1 MTILRGS
8 MEEKTRH
15 RAALEALR
23 ERPFLSVNDLKDL
36 VGVSAA
42 TVRRDIEKLSAAG
55 LATKV
60 YGGVTALDGA
70 HQHRP
75 VALPFAD
82 NRDIAVAAKRAI
94 AAAAAEFVRD
104 GSQIIVHAG
113 STCFHFG
120 VCIAD
125 RSVRVT
131 THSMPLAAYL
141 GEYGACQVTVGG
153 GDLHREPGLLYHAGS
168 LDPDFYAQQ
177 FFVGALGVSASGIL
191 ESHPLLVKF
200 VQHFADRANEV
211 ILLVDSRKF
220 EERPPSV
227 ALPLWRVAR
236 IVTDDGLSA
245 SHRQMIEDAG
255 VELTI
260 ATPEVRN

>member
-1 MTILRGS
+1 
-8 MEEKTRH
+8 MEENLRH
-15 RAALEALR
+15 QAVVEALR
-23 ERPFLSVNDLKDL
+23 ERPFLSVNELRDL

-42 TVRRDIEKLSAAG
+42 TVRRDIEKLAAAG
-55 LATKV
+55 RATKV

-70 HQHRP
+70 LQQRP
-75 VALPFAD
+75 VALPFSD
-82 NRDIAVAAKRAI
+82 NRDIAVDAKRAI
-94 AAAAAEFVRD
+94 AAAAAELVRD

-120 VCIAD
+120 VRIAD
-125 RSVRVT
+125 RNVRVA

-141 GEYGACQVTVGG
+141 GEHGTCQVIVGG
-153 GDLHREPGLLYHAGS
+153 GDLHREPGLLYEAGG
-168 LDPDFYAQQ
+168 LDTDFFAQQ
-177 FFVGALGVSASGIL
+177 FFVGALGVSAKGIL

-211 ILLVDSRKF
+211 ILLADSRKF

-236 IVTDDGLSA
+236 VVTDSGLSDA
-245 SHRQMIEDAG
+245 HRQMIEDAG
-255 VELTI
+255 VQLTI
-260 ATPEVRN
+260 ADPEVRP

>member
-1 MTILRGS
+1 
-8 MEEKTRH
+8 MEENRRH
-15 RAALEALR
+15 QAVLEALR
-23 ERPFLSVNDLKDL
+23 ERPFLSVSELKDM

-42 TVRRDIEKLSAAG
+42 TVRRDIEKLAG
-55 LATKV
+55 AGRATKV

-70 HQHRP
+70 LQHRP

-82 NRDIAVAAKRAI
+82 NRDIAVDAKRAI
-94 AAAAAEFVRD
+94 AAAAAELVRD

-125 RSVRVT
+125 RNVRVT

-141 GEYGACQVTVGG
+141 GEYGTCQVTVGG
-153 GDLHREPGLLYHAGS
+153 GDLHREPGLLYQARD
-168 LDPDFYAQQ
+168 LDTDFFAQQ
-177 FFVGALGVSASGIL
+177 FFVGALGVSANGIL

-236 IVTDDGLSA
+236 IVTDSGLSEP
-245 SHRQMIEDAG
+245 HRQMIEDAG
-255 VELTI
+255 VQLTI
-260 ATPEVRN
+260 ADPEVRL